1 MSSNTTPSQSKAADI
16 VLGLLV
22 EVGGLVIITVVAGI
36 SDKAANI
43 MLLLMVGVWALWLV
57 TNSAQVTE
65 LGNMFSRIEAN
76 AK

>member
-1 MSSNTTPSQSKAADI
+1 MPNTPSNPTARSADI

-22 EVGGLVIITVVAGI
+22 EAGGLVVLTVVAGI
-36 SDKAANI
+36 SDKAANV
-43 MLLLMVGVWALWLV
+43 MLILMVGVWMLWLV
-57 TNSAQVTE
+57 TNSGQVTE